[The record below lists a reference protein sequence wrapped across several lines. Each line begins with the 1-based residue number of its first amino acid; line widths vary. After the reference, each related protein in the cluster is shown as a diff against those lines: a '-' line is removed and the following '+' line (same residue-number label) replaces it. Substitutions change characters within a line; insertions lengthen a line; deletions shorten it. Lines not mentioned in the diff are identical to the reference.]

1 MIRGRVSG
9 RLWSTRHIG
18 ALPTGALLEVETE
31 TGAKLIA
38 FDPLGCA
45 DGEAVLIV
53 QGSTAATWFED
64 RQAPIDAL
72 IIGSIDEATAGA
84 PATKRKEGSP

>member
-18 ALPTGALLEVETE
+18 TLPTGALLEVETE
-31 TGAKLIA
+31 SGAKLIA

-45 DGEAVLIV
+45 DGEAVLVV

-64 RQAPIDAL
+64 KQAPIDAL
-72 IIGSIDEATAGA
+72 IIGSIDEATAGK
-84 PATKRKEGSP
+84 PAAKRKEGSS